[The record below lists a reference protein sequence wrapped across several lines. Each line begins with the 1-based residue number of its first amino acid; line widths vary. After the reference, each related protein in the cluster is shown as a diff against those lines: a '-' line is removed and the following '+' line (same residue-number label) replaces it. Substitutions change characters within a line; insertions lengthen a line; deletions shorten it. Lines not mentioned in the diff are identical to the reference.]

1 MARAVRRKSAS
12 TPMKKGVKHAI
23 KKPKATKKTSGTVW
37 PRSSDPFY
45 IGTYF
50 MKWVTTSWTDGSW
63 KF

>member
-45 IGTYF
+45 IVTYF
-50 MKWVTTSWTDGSW
+50 MK
-63 KF
+63 